1 MAAVA
6 STASSPWNM
15 TVSGFQSVTIDTVR
29 RVHESTCPVDDA
41 LVERLTEPLHCL
53 ATVEGLAFSDSD
65 RRSGPWRNY
74 FVGVVGAV
82 AADENDVLWPNQVP
96 ALPSNQCWLPIASQL
111 PMWVF
116 SSRSVAANIAMNSG
130 AA

>member
-1 MAAVA
+1 
-6 STASSPWNM
+6 M
-15 TVSGFQSVTIDTVR
+15 TCSGTQSVTVDMVR

-96 ALPSNQCWLPIASQL
+96 ACPQTHCRLAAASGSRCICSHFGPLLPTL
-111 PMWVF
+111 V
-116 SSRSVAANIAMNSG
+116 
-130 AA
+130 